1 MKNFSIINLQGK
13 KLITLREIINLS
25 KKILKKEIKVI
36 EKDSKRPSIRNIKS
50 VKSFKKISLT
60 PKIDLENGLN
70 RLKKFL
76 NF

>member
-1 MKNFSIINLQGK
+1 DL
-13 KLITLREIINLS
+13 
-25 KKILKKEIKVI
+25 
-36 EKDSKRPSIRNIKS
+36 KRPSIRNIKS